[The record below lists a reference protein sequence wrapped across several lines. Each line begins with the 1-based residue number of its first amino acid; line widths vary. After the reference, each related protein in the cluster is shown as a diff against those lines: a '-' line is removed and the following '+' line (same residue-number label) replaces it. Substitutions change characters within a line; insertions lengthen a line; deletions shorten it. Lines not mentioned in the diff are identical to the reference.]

1 MNCLSVS
8 HMNPVSEE
16 YMLKRSIFLGAAALV
31 AALAPTALPAQ
42 VGLRPTAVAPQPGLR
57 PTFDRVTV
65 GGAFGGLSGAAHLDQ
80 AGTTD
85 WRLGWIGSVDATAWL
100 HQYVGVR
107 ASGSWA
113 QDSIRGAT
121 LPGRG
126 KFNKFTYDADLVL
139 RYPTSAG
146 SSTVIPYVL
155 GGVGAISV
163 HQLGADSTWS
173 KFAGNFGAGLE
184 YRFGRLGIRAEGRDF
199 VYKFDRYGF
208 DKTQHD
214 IAWQGGVTVSF

>member
-1 MNCLSVS
+1 MFSRFVAVS
-8 HMNPVSEE
+8 T
-16 YMLKRSIFLGAAALV
+16 AAALALLAP
-31 AALAPTALPAQ
+31 AALRAQAGAASPAGI
-42 VGLRPTAVAPQPGLR
+42 GLSSG
-57 PTFDRVTV
+57 RVTL
-65 GGAFGGLSGAAHLDQ
+65 GGAFGGLSGAANLNP

-85 WRLGWIGSVDATAWL
+85 WRLGWIGSVDGTVWL
-100 HQYVGVR
+100 ERHVGVR

-113 QDSIRGAT
+113 QDSISNAALT
-121 LPGRG
+121 GRG

-139 RYPTSAG
+139 RYPVQAG
-146 SSTVIPYVL
+146 SASLYPYVV

-163 HQLGADSTWS
+163 HQLGASDTWS

-184 YRFGRLGIRAEGRDF
+184 YRFGRVGLRAEGRDF

-214 IAWQGGVTVSF
+214 IAWQGGVTLSF